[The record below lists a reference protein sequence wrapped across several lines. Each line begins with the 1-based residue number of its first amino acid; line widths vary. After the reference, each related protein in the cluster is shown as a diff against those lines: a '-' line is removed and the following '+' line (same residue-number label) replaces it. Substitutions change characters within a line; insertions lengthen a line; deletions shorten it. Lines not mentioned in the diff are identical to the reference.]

1 MAPRDT
7 RDLIHLGRIVNY
19 VVRLDQFEGPLD
31 LLLHLIQKEEMDIYD
46 IPIARITAQYLQQIE
61 TMEHLDLL
69 PAGDFL
75 VMAATLLRIKARM
88 LLPRQPTEEEED
100 GEDPRE
106 ELVQRLLE
114 YKKFKEAAAHLEAR
128 EELSRNLFARPLD
141 TVLLEEVQKMGAEE
155 TFEVSMSQLTR
166 ALQSVMARFEEVTTH
181 DIDLEPI
188 SIIDKGALL
197 REIIGRRGRMTFREL
212 FEKHHSRL
220 EIIVT
225 FIAMLELIK
234 SGELAIHQADNTSE
248 LWIFAADAK
257 IAPEDL
263 PQQATTPVVEQEERA

>member
-1 MAPRDT
+1 
-7 RDLIHLGRIVNY
+7 VNY

-46 IPIARITAQYLQQIE
+46 IPIARITEQYLQQIE
-61 TMEHLDLL
+61 LMEHLDLL

-88 LLPRQPTEEEED
+88 LLPRQPTEEEE

-106 ELVQRLLE
+106 ELIQRLIE

-128 EELSRNLFARPLD
+128 EEVSRNLYARPLD
-141 TVLLEEVQKMGAEE
+141 TVLLEEIQKIGPEE

-181 DIDLEPI
+181 DVELEPI
-188 SIIDKGALL
+188 SIVDKGEVL
-197 REIIGRRGRMTFREL
+197 RQLIGQHGRMTFREL

-248 LWIFAADAK
+248 LWIFAADATVT
-257 IAPEDL
+257 PEDL
-263 PQQATTPVVEQEERA
+263 PAQAPTPAVEQEERA